1 MTVPALSPSALLSGP
16 ETLDPWGACVRID
29 LGQPDSTL
37 AISRENRLPRASVVV
52 TMAAR
57 ELMRLSKGGD
67 KLKSI
72 LVIGSEVDPTQHPA
86 FKEITENLRELRNKW
101 FPRAK
106 LCLISNDPDLERV
119 EVRLAIGAYDRP
131 MIRFEAGTARTFA
144 RLTGHKSTRFRQ
156 LAGHLESLDRVS
168 IQACFVRG
176 TVDNSTDSEIE
187 GWLRRLQEVE
197 PKEVLISSPNPRK
210 RGKDLPWG
218 IPIGRLKGIVE
229 QIGDRIGAEVTV
241 VDAENS

>member
-1 MTVPALSPSALLSGP
+1 MTVPALSPSILLSGP
-16 ETLDPWGACVRID
+16 ENLAPWGACVRID
-29 LGQPDSTL
+29 LGQPDCTL

-57 ELMRLSKGGD
+57 ELMRLSKAGD

-72 LVIGSEVDPTQHPA
+72 LVVGSEVDPTLHPA

-106 LCLISNDPDLERV
+106 LCLISDDPDLDRV
-119 EVRLAIGAYDRP
+119 EVRLALGSYDRP

-144 RLTGHKSTRFRQ
+144 RLTGHKSTRFRK
-156 LAGHLESLDRVS
+156 LAAHLKSLDRVS

-176 TVDNSTDSEIE
+176 EVDNSTDSEIE
-187 GWLRRLQEVE
+187 GWLRRLQEVG
-197 PKEVLISSPNPRK
+197 PREVLISSPNPRN
-210 RGKDLPWG
+210 RGKGKAQG
-218 IPIGRLKGIVE
+218 IPAGQLKEIVE
-229 QIGDRIGAEVTV
+229 QVGDRTGADVTIV
-241 VDAENS
+241 ELQSA

>member
-1 MTVPALSPSALLSGP
+1 MTVPALSPSVLLSGP
-16 ETLDPWGACVRID
+16 ENLAPWGPCVRID

-57 ELMRLSKGGD
+57 ELMRLSKAGD

-72 LVIGSEVDPTQHPA
+72 LVVGSEVDPTLHPA

-106 LCLISNDPDLERV
+106 LCLISDDPDLERV
-119 EVRLAIGAYDRP
+119 EVRLALGSYDRP

-144 RLTGHKSTRFRQ
+144 RLTGHKSTRFRK
-156 LAGHLESLDRVS
+156 LAAHLESLDRVS
-168 IQACFVRG
+168 IQARFVRG
-176 TVDNSTDSEIE
+176 EVDNSTDSEVE
-187 GWLRRLQEVE
+187 GWLRRLQEVG
-197 PKEVLISSPNPRK
+197 PREVLISSPNPRN
-210 RGKDLPWG
+210 RGKGKAQG
-218 IPIGRLKGIVE
+218 IPAGLLKEIVE
-229 QIGDRIGAEVTV
+229 QVGDRTGADVTIV
-241 VDAENS
+241 EPQSA